1 MKPILFLSL
10 ACLLAFPAHAARRMG
25 EAQVRADA
33 NNRPCFT
40 ISEGEE
46 KRSGAPNFHA
56 ITVTGGGHLLW
67 HMAMPRGRTFP
78 VAFSMCIP
86 YAGRVPALP
95 QTPFAPLEAG
105 KVYIVQIDSRP
116 GKGATAPLRYQ
127 ARFCLARRPDGGS
140 TVVQIGADMR
150 PGRNLYGCLPGP
162 A

>member
-1 MKPILFLSL
+1 MKPVLSFCL
-10 ACLLAFPAHAARRMG
+10 ACLLVLPAHGARRVG

-40 ISEGEE
+40 ISEREE
-46 KRSGAPNFHA
+46 KRSGAPNFQA

-67 HMAMPRGRTFP
+67 HMTMPRGRTFP
-78 VAFSMCIP
+78 VAYSMCIP

-116 GKGATAPLRYQ
+116 GKGATGPLRYQ
-127 ARFCLARRPDGGS
+127 ARFCLARRPGGGS
-140 TVVQIGADMR
+140 TVRQIGADVR